1 MPHDETSTARPDRVE
16 LEALLATLRRTAPEA
31 DTLCEGWQ
39 ARHLVAH
46 LYLRRHRP
54 WQVVSEKPG
63 SAFDRLAE
71 EATEQTRF
79 HALVEQ
85 FAAEPPAVSP
95 MGLMD
100 GPLGP
105 VTNLVEYA
113 VHHEDVRR
121 GEGPVPARRLDP
133 EVADALFDQ
142 TTRFARL
149 ALRSAPVGVVLVV
162 PGGRRRVVRRGAD
175 AVAVVGAPLELAL
188 VAAGRRSA
196 ADVEVTGSPET
207 VAAFEA
213 AVG

>member
-1 MPHDETSTARPDRVE
+1 MSRADRVE
-16 LEALLATLRRTAPEA
+16 LEALLTTLRETSPGT
-31 DTLCEGWQ
+31 DTLCEGWR

-54 WQVVSEKPG
+54 WQTFSESPG
-63 SAFDRLAE
+63 SAFARLAE
-71 EATEQTRF
+71 DAGEESRF
-79 HALVEQ
+79 RALVEQ

-100 GPLGP
+100 GPLGR

-121 GEGPVPARRLDP
+121 GDGPVPPRRLDP
-133 EVADALFDQ
+133 EVADALFEQ

-149 ALRSAPVGVVLVV
+149 GLRSVPVGVVLVV
-162 PGGRRRVVRRGAD
+162 PGGRRQVVRRGAD
-175 AVAVVGAPLELAL
+175 SVAVVGAPVELAL
-188 VAAGRRSA
+188 VAAGRRPA
-196 ADVEVTGSPET
+196 ADVEVTGAPET